1 MTLSQRITLAVIV
14 AACVANS
21 LVYLAPR
28 GRQPMP
34 LDAMNLLCAA
44 LCAAA
49 AVFVATA

>member
-1 MTLSQRITLAVIV
+1 VNLGQRITLAIVV

-21 LVYLAPR
+21 LVFLAPR

-49 AVFVATA
+49 AAFVATG